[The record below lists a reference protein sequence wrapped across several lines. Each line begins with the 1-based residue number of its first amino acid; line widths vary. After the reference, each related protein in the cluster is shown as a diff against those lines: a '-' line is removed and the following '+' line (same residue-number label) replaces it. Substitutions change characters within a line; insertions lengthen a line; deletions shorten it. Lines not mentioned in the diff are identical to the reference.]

1 MKAFYFLPL
10 WASSSCGQS
19 YPLPLGRSTKG
30 VEEGGTANQGPAQ
43 EIFAIVHLSLQ
54 YRDFASM
61 TILAEEIKSAATLV
75 VPFAAWP
82 QYKTSL
88 GLGSGSAE
96 TGRSL
101 QPSRTW
107 LVRSAERARSRGQA
121 CAPPTP
127 PGVLGQGAAAE
138 RLRPGLPAA
147 NLEAKLAPALLIM
160 VNKSLNYWDPGFEDD
175 VININ
180 VGGLRRRLSSS
191 SLSKF
196 PDTRLGRL
204 LSCDSEESILQLC
217 DDYDVSAREF
227 YFDRN
232 PGFFLYVLHFY
243 QTGKLHVMDELC
255 VFSFCQ
261 EIEYWGI
268 NEFFLDS
275 CCSYRYH
282 ERKLE
287 SRHHSW
293 DEESEVS
300 SVDTSPDEIS
310 DFNHDLLRYNALRCG
325 NLRKRLW
332 LTMENP
338 GYSIPSKLFSFVSI
352 SVVLVS
358 IATMCIHSM
367 EEYQKVDEF
376 GNEVDDPVLENLE
389 HFCISWF
396 TFEVT
401 ARLLLS
407 PNLKKFFKHPL
418 NVIDIISVCPF
429 YVTLLADMTLGSESE
444 LGNLGKVVQVFRLMR
459 IFRVLKLARH
469 STGLRSL
476 GATLKHS
483 YREVGILLLYLAVGV
498 SVFSGVAYTAEKEE
512 DVGFDTIP
520 ACWWWGTVS
529 MTTVGYGDVVP
540 VTVAGKLAA
549 SGCILG
555 GILVVALPITI
566 IFNKFSHFYR
576 RQKALEAAVRN
587 SDSAEPEDSENYPS
601 QDSECL
607 CETYQREDDL
617 TRNILPLH

>member
-1 MKAFYFLPL
+1 MQPSLLTPQG
-10 WASSSCGQS
+10 ASG
-19 YPLPLGRSTKG
+19 PLPRGAPGAGEPCVPSSPAVSCPQ
-30 VEEGGTANQGPAQ
+30 VEPAP
-43 EIFAIVHLSLQ
+43 V
-54 YRDFASM
+54 
-61 TILAEEIKSAATLV
+61 
-75 VPFAAWP
+75 
-82 QYKTSL
+82 
-88 GLGSGSAE
+88 
-96 TGRSL
+96 
-101 QPSRTW
+101 
-107 LVRSAERARSRGQA
+107 
-121 CAPPTP
+121 
-127 PGVLGQGAAAE
+127 
-138 RLRPGLPAA
+138 
-147 NLEAKLAPALLIM
+147 LLIM
-160 VNKSLNYWDPGFEDD
+160 VNKTLNYWGPGFEED

-191 SLSKF
+191 ALSKF

-243 QTGKLHVMDELC
+243 QTGKLHVMEELC

-287 SRHHSW
+287 SRHHNW

-310 DFNHDLLRYNALRCG
+310 DINHDLLRYSTLRCG
-325 NLRKRLW
+325 NVRKRLW

-367 EEYQKVDEF
+367 PEYQEVDES
-376 GNEVDDPVLENLE
+376 GNVLDEPVLHKLE
-389 HFCISWF
+389 YFCISWF
-396 TFEVT
+396 TFEVSS
-401 ARLLLS
+401 RLLLS
-407 PNLKKFFKHPL
+407 PNPRKFFKHPL
-418 NVIDIISVCPF
+418 NLIDIVSVLPF
-429 YVTLLADMTLGSESE
+429 YFTLLVDVTMGSDSE

-476 GATLKHS
+476 GATLKTPSAASPASFVRPRSAVTRVKARSYREILTSLALRPRPPLLQHS

-576 RQKALEAAVRN
+576 KQKALEAAVRN
-587 SDSAEPEDSENYPS
+587 SGKKDPEDVESTS
-601 QDSECL
+601 SHDRDSEAL
-607 CETYQREDDL
+607 SETSLGRGSPDRRGL
-617 TRNILPLH
+617 TPGAHPAP

>member
-1 MKAFYFLPL
+1 
-10 WASSSCGQS
+10 
-19 YPLPLGRSTKG
+19 
-30 VEEGGTANQGPAQ
+30 
-43 EIFAIVHLSLQ
+43 
-54 YRDFASM
+54 
-61 TILAEEIKSAATLV
+61 
-75 VPFAAWP
+75 
-82 QYKTSL
+82 
-88 GLGSGSAE
+88 
-96 TGRSL
+96 
-101 QPSRTW
+101 
-107 LVRSAERARSRGQA
+107 
-121 CAPPTP
+121 
-127 PGVLGQGAAAE
+127 
-138 RLRPGLPAA
+138 
-147 NLEAKLAPALLIM
+147 M
-160 VNKSLNYWDPGFEDD
+160 VNKTLNYWGPSFEED

-191 SLSKF
+191 ALSKF

-243 QTGKLHVMDELC
+243 QTGKLHVMEELC

-287 SRHHSW
+287 SRHHNW

-310 DFNHDLLRYNALRCG
+310 DINHDLLRYSTLRCG
-325 NLRKRLW
+325 NVRKRLW

-367 EEYQKVDEF
+367 PEYQEVDEN
-376 GNEVDDPVLENLE
+376 GNVLDEPVLHKLE
-389 HFCISWF
+389 YFCISWF
-396 TFEVT
+396 TFEVSS
-401 ARLLLS
+401 RLLLS
-407 PNLKKFFKHPL
+407 PNPRKFFTHPL
-418 NVIDIISVCPF
+418 NLIDIVSVLPF
-429 YVTLLADMTLGSESE
+429 YFTLLVDVTMGSDSE

-476 GATLKHS
+476 GATLKVNWLSYLLVYSFSLWARRRPLAWLGYVEVPIYSELPALSGAWQACLGWWVGLLVCLVKQTSVRSTDCRSALYTHS
-483 YREVGILLLYLAVGV
+483 TNTNPPHFASCSTGASRLSAIPLWYESL
-498 SVFSGVAYTAEKEE
+498 VARHWNGLSHAWV
-512 DVGFDTIP
+512 D
-520 ACWWWGTVS
+520 
-529 MTTVGYGDVVP
+529 GDVPPEVSQCLAGLR
-540 VTVAGKLAA
+540 VT
-549 SGCILG
+549 C
-555 GILVVALPITI
+555 
-566 IFNKFSHFYR
+566 
-576 RQKALEAAVRN
+576 
-587 SDSAEPEDSENYPS
+587 
-601 QDSECL
+601 
-607 CETYQREDDL
+607 
-617 TRNILPLH
+617 

>member
-1 MKAFYFLPL
+1 M
-10 WASSSCGQS
+10 
-19 YPLPLGRSTKG
+19 
-30 VEEGGTANQGPAQ
+30 
-43 EIFAIVHLSLQ
+43 
-54 YRDFASM
+54 
-61 TILAEEIKSAATLV
+61 AE
-75 VPFAAWP
+75 P
-82 QYKTSL
+82 
-88 GLGSGSAE
+88 
-96 TGRSL
+96 
-101 QPSRTW
+101 
-107 LVRSAERARSRGQA
+107 
-121 CAPPTP
+121 
-127 PGVLGQGAAAE
+127 AAA
-138 RLRPGLPAA
+138 A
-147 NLEAKLAPALLIM
+147 LIM
-160 VNKSLNYWDPGFEDD
+160 VNKTLNYWDPDFEDD

-191 SLSKF
+191 ALSKF
-196 PDTRLGRL
+196 PNTRLGRL

-287 SRHHSW
+287 SRHYNW

-310 DFNHDLLRYNALRCG
+310 DFNHDLLRYSTLRCG

-367 EEYQKVDEF
+367 PEYQVLDEDD
-376 GNEVDDPVLENLE
+376 NLLDDPVLHNLE
-389 HFCISWF
+389 YFCIAWF
-396 TFEVT
+396 TFEVSS
-401 ARLLLS
+401 RLLLA
-407 PNLKKFFKHPL
+407 PN
-418 NVIDIISVCPF
+418 
-429 YVTLLADMTLGSESE
+429 
-444 LGNLGKVVQVFRLMR
+444 
-459 IFRVLKLARH
+459 LKLARH

-587 SDSAEPEDSENYPS
+587 SDKKEPKDSENYPS
-601 QDSECL
+601 QNHDSEAL
-607 CETYQREDDL
+607 GEAFQEGGREDFHEL
-617 TRNILPLH
+617 TRDTLPAH

>member
-1 MKAFYFLPL
+1 
-10 WASSSCGQS
+10 
-19 YPLPLGRSTKG
+19 
-30 VEEGGTANQGPAQ
+30 
-43 EIFAIVHLSLQ
+43 
-54 YRDFASM
+54 
-61 TILAEEIKSAATLV
+61 
-75 VPFAAWP
+75 
-82 QYKTSL
+82 
-88 GLGSGSAE
+88 
-96 TGRSL
+96 
-101 QPSRTW
+101 
-107 LVRSAERARSRGQA
+107 
-121 CAPPTP
+121 
-127 PGVLGQGAAAE
+127 
-138 RLRPGLPAA
+138 
-147 NLEAKLAPALLIM
+147 M
-160 VNKSLNYWDPGFEDD
+160 VNKTLNYWGPSFEED

-191 SLSKF
+191 ALSKF

-243 QTGKLHVMDELC
+243 QTGKLHVMEELC

-287 SRHHSW
+287 SRHHNW

-310 DFNHDLLRYNALRCG
+310 DINHDLLRYSTLRCG
-325 NLRKRLW
+325 NVRKRLW

-367 EEYQKVDEF
+367 PEYQEVDEN
-376 GNEVDDPVLENLE
+376 GNVLDEPVLHKLE
-389 HFCISWF
+389 YFCISWF
-396 TFEVT
+396 TFEVSS
-401 ARLLLS
+401 RLLLS
-407 PNLKKFFKHPL
+407 PNPRKFFTHPL
-418 NVIDIISVCPF
+418 NLIDIVSVLPF
-429 YVTLLADMTLGSESE
+429 YFTLLVDVTMGSDSE

-476 GATLKHS
+476 GATLKVNWLS
-483 YREVGILLLYLAVGV
+483 ISLSTPLV
-498 SVFSGVAYTAEKEE
+498 SGQEG
-512 DVGFDTIP
+512 DLWHG
-520 ACWWWGTVS
+520 WGMWKSLFTVS
-529 MTTVGYGDVVP
+529 
-540 VTVAGKLAA
+540 
-549 SGCILG
+549 
-555 GILVVALPITI
+555 
-566 IFNKFSHFYR
+566 
-576 RQKALEAAVRN
+576 
-587 SDSAEPEDSENYPS
+587 S
-601 QDSECL
+601 QL
-607 CETYQREDDL
+607 
-617 TRNILPLH
+617 

>member
-1 MKAFYFLPL
+1 
-10 WASSSCGQS
+10 
-19 YPLPLGRSTKG
+19 
-30 VEEGGTANQGPAQ
+30 
-43 EIFAIVHLSLQ
+43 
-54 YRDFASM
+54 
-61 TILAEEIKSAATLV
+61 
-75 VPFAAWP
+75 
-82 QYKTSL
+82 
-88 GLGSGSAE
+88 
-96 TGRSL
+96 
-101 QPSRTW
+101 
-107 LVRSAERARSRGQA
+107 
-121 CAPPTP
+121 
-127 PGVLGQGAAAE
+127 
-138 RLRPGLPAA
+138 
-147 NLEAKLAPALLIM
+147 M
-160 VNKSLNYWDPGFEDD
+160 VNKTLNYWDPGFEDD

-287 SRHHSW
+287 SRHHNW
-293 DEESEVS
+293 DEESDVS

-310 DFNHDLLRYNALRCG
+310 DFNHDLLRYNVLCCG

-418 NVIDIISVCPF
+418 NIIDIISVFPF
-429 YVTLLADMTLGSESE
+429 YVTLLADLTLGSESE

-476 GATLKHS
+476 GATLKVNLGS
-483 YREVGILLLYLAVGV
+483 VLV
-498 SVFSGVAYTAEKEE
+498 S
-512 DVGFDTIP
+512 
-520 ACWWWGTVS
+520 C
-529 MTTVGYGDVVP
+529 
-540 VTVAGKLAA
+540 
-549 SGCILG
+549 
-555 GILVVALPITI
+555 
-566 IFNKFSHFYR
+566 
-576 RQKALEAAVRN
+576 
-587 SDSAEPEDSENYPS
+587 
-601 QDSECL
+601 
-607 CETYQREDDL
+607 
-617 TRNILPLH
+617 

>member
-1 MKAFYFLPL
+1 
-10 WASSSCGQS
+10 
-19 YPLPLGRSTKG
+19 
-30 VEEGGTANQGPAQ
+30 
-43 EIFAIVHLSLQ
+43 
-54 YRDFASM
+54 
-61 TILAEEIKSAATLV
+61 
-75 VPFAAWP
+75 
-82 QYKTSL
+82 
-88 GLGSGSAE
+88 
-96 TGRSL
+96 
-101 QPSRTW
+101 
-107 LVRSAERARSRGQA
+107 
-121 CAPPTP
+121 
-127 PGVLGQGAAAE
+127 
-138 RLRPGLPAA
+138 
-147 NLEAKLAPALLIM
+147 M
-160 VNKSLNYWDPGFEDD
+160 VNKTLNYWDPDFEDD

-191 SLSKF
+191 ALSKF

-243 QTGKLHVMDELC
+243 QTGKLHVMEELC

-287 SRHHSW
+287 SRHHNW

-310 DFNHDLLRYNALRCG
+310 DFNHDLLRYSTLHCG

-352 SVVLVS
+352 SVVLAS
-358 IATMCIHSM
+358 IAATCIHSM
-367 EEYQKVDEF
+367 EEYQLFDED
-376 GNEVDDPVLENLE
+376 GNLDDSVLQKLE
-389 HFCISWF
+389 YFCIAWF

-401 ARLLLS
+401 ARLLLA
-407 PNLKKFFKHPL
+407 PNRKKFFKHPL
-418 NVIDIISVCPF
+418 NLIDIISVLPF
-429 YVTLLADMTLGSESE
+429 YFTLVVDLIFGSESE
-444 LGNLGKVVQVFRLMR
+444 LGNVSKVVQVFRLMR

-498 SVFSGVAYTAEKEE
+498 SVFSGVAYTAEKDEE
-512 DVGFDTIP
+512 AGFDTIP

-587 SDSAEPEDSENYPS
+587 SDRREVEDSETCRS
-601 QDSECL
+601 QESEVL
-607 CETYQREDDL
+607 SEAFQRVDDL
-617 TRNILPLH
+617 TRNILPAH

>member
-1 MKAFYFLPL
+1 
-10 WASSSCGQS
+10 
-19 YPLPLGRSTKG
+19 
-30 VEEGGTANQGPAQ
+30 
-43 EIFAIVHLSLQ
+43 
-54 YRDFASM
+54 
-61 TILAEEIKSAATLV
+61 
-75 VPFAAWP
+75 
-82 QYKTSL
+82 
-88 GLGSGSAE
+88 
-96 TGRSL
+96 
-101 QPSRTW
+101 
-107 LVRSAERARSRGQA
+107 
-121 CAPPTP
+121 
-127 PGVLGQGAAAE
+127 
-138 RLRPGLPAA
+138 
-147 NLEAKLAPALLIM
+147 M
-160 VNKSLNYWDPGFEDD
+160 VNKTLNYWGPSFEED

-191 SLSKF
+191 ALSKF

-243 QTGKLHVMDELC
+243 QTGKLHVMEELC

-287 SRHHSW
+287 SRHHNW

-310 DFNHDLLRYNALRCG
+310 DINHDLLRYSTLRCG

-367 EEYQKVDEF
+367 PEYQEVDEN
-376 GNEVDDPVLENLE
+376 GNVLDEPILHKLE
-389 HFCISWF
+389 YFCISWF
-396 TFEVT
+396 TFEVSS
-401 ARLLLS
+401 RLLLS
-407 PNLKKFFKHPL
+407 PNPRKFFKHPL
-418 NVIDIISVCPF
+418 NLIDIVSVLPF
-429 YVTLLADMTLGSESE
+429 YFTLLVDVTMGSDSE

-476 GATLKHS
+476 GATLKLQ
-483 YREVGILLLYLAVGV
+483 GG
-498 SVFSGVAYTAEKEE
+498 G
-512 DVGFDTIP
+512 DP
-520 ACWWWGTVS
+520 A
-529 MTTVGYGDVVP
+529 
-540 VTVAGKLAA
+540 
-549 SGCILG
+549 
-555 GILVVALPITI
+555 ALPG
-566 IFNKFSHFYR
+566 R
-576 RQKALEAAVRN
+576 GG
-587 SDSAEPEDSENYPS
+587 
-601 QDSECL
+601 L
-607 CETYQREDDL
+607 CVL
-617 TRNILPLH
+617 WSGLHC

>member
-1 MKAFYFLPL
+1 
-10 WASSSCGQS
+10 
-19 YPLPLGRSTKG
+19 
-30 VEEGGTANQGPAQ
+30 
-43 EIFAIVHLSLQ
+43 
-54 YRDFASM
+54 
-61 TILAEEIKSAATLV
+61 
-75 VPFAAWP
+75 
-82 QYKTSL
+82 
-88 GLGSGSAE
+88 
-96 TGRSL
+96 
-101 QPSRTW
+101 
-107 LVRSAERARSRGQA
+107 
-121 CAPPTP
+121 
-127 PGVLGQGAAAE
+127 
-138 RLRPGLPAA
+138 
-147 NLEAKLAPALLIM
+147 M
-160 VNKSLNYWDPGFEDD
+160 VNKTLNYWDPDFDD
-175 VININ
+175 EVININ
-180 VGGLRRRLSSS
+180 VGGLRRRLSSNA
-191 SLSKF
+191 LSKF
-196 PDTRLGRL
+196 PNTRLGRL
-204 LSCDSEESILQLC
+204 LTCDSEESILQLC

-243 QTGKLHVMDELC
+243 QTGKLHVMEELC

-287 SRHHSW
+287 SRHYNW

-300 SVDTSPDEIS
+300 SVDTSPDEIL
-310 DFNHDLLRYNALRCG
+310 DFNHDLLRYSTLRCG

-367 EEYQKVDEF
+367 PEYQVLDE
-376 GNEVDDPVLENLE
+376 NDNTLDDPVLHKLE
-389 HFCISWF
+389 YFCIAWF
-396 TFEVT
+396 TFEVSS
-401 ARLLLS
+401 RLLLAPS
-407 PNLKKFFKHPL
+407 LRKFFKHPL
-418 NVIDIISVCPF
+418 NLIDLVSVLPF
-429 YVTLLADMTLGSESE
+429 YFTLLVEVTLGSDSE

-476 GATLKHS
+476 GATLKLLRKHPLSKDFHLFPALPGSAMTEERTPGQFKHS

-512 DVGFDTIP
+512 DAGFDTIP

-587 SDSAEPEDSENYPS
+587 SDKKVPKDSQNYPS
-601 QDSECL
+601 QSHGSEVLGEAFGRGGRKDFC
-607 CETYQREDDL
+607 DL
-617 TRNILPLH
+617 TRGTFPAH